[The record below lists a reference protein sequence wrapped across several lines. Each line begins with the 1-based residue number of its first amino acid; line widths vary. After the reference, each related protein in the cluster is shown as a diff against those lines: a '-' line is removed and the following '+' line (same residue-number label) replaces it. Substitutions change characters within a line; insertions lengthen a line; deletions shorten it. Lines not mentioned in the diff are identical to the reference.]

1 METIEKERKR
11 PFRTLRWGAA
21 AAALCLLVG
30 LGCFLGGRFS
40 AGGKQETLSAVVL
53 ENRLTAISEL
63 ATVTYS
69 YTNMAQFE
77 SSNDFYG
84 MKVPF
89 TTKKFILTYD
99 REIKAGVDLSLAR
112 VELRGTEVRVELPEA
127 AILSHSIDE
136 DSVEVFDEKTSI
148 FNPFTVEDFTAFR
161 QDQQQEMERRALE
174 KGLLEEAGE
183 KAGQSVR
190 ALFLAA
196 LPEGYTLNIQ

>member
-11 PFRTLRWGAA
+11 LFRTLRRGAA

-30 LGCFLGGRFS
+30 LGCFLGGRLS

-53 ENRLTAISEL
+53 ENRLTSISEL

-99 REIKAGVDLSLAR
+99 GEIKAGVDLALAR
-112 VELRGTEVRVELPEA
+112 VELKGTEVSVELPEA
-127 AILSHSIDE
+127 VILSHSIDE

-148 FNPFTVEDFTAFR
+148 FNPFKVEDFTAFR

-183 KAGQSVR
+183 KAGQSVK
-190 ALFLAA
+190 ALLHAA
-196 LPEGYTLNIQ
+196 LPEGYTLKIQ